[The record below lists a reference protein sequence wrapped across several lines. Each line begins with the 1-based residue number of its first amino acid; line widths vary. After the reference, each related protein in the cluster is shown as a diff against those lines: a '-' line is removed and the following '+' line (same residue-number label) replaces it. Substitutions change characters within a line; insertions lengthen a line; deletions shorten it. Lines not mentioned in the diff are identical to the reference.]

1 MSQFSNNI
9 TVMWETEFQINIL
22 KLYNYVHYN
31 IKTKVNVTYI
41 ESRKLS
47 KNNQIK
53 YPMIKELKKI
63 NTLNNKTVNVYW

>member
-9 TVMWETEFQINIL
+9 TVMWETRFQINIF
-22 KLYNYVHYN
+22 KLYNYEHYN

-41 ESRKLS
+41 ESRKLT

-53 YPMIKELKKI
+53 
-63 NTLNNKTVNVYW
+63 